1 MSKKDGFFLYIEF
14 LQRLIITS
22 RFALVVFLTLIS
34 INGPLII
41 INTRFA
47 RKIDVKLMFN

>member
-1 MSKKDGFFLYIEF
+1 MLVAQTFVSLFFIHNACASRSLFSK
-14 LQRLIITS
+14 
-22 RFALVVFLTLIS
+22 TLIS

-47 RKIDVKLMFN
+47 WKIDVKLMFN